1 MLISKV
7 ENGNIEKAL
16 KNLKR
21 KVFSTKQTQELRE
34 RKEFIKPSIKKREIM
49 TNAKYKQQNII

>member
-34 RKEFIKPSIKKREIM
+34 RKEFVKPSVKKREILAK
-49 TNAKYKQQNII
+49 AKYSQQNII

>member
-1 MLISKV
+1 MLITKV

-21 KVFSTKQTQELRE
+21 KVFSTKQLQELRE
-34 RKEFIKPSIKKREIM
+34 RKEFEKPSIVKRKMISK
-49 TNAKYKQQNII
+49 AKYKQSQDL

>member
-1 MLISKV
+1 MLILKV

-21 KVFSTKQTQELRE
+21 KVFSIKQTQELKK
-34 RKEFIKPSIKKREIM
+34 RKEFIKPSIKKRGILSK
-49 TNAKYKQQNII
+49 AKYVQKNII

>member
-1 MLISKV
+1 MLISNV

-21 KVFSTKQTQELRE
+21 KVFLTKQTQELKE
-34 RKEFIKPSIKKREIM
+34 RKEFVKPSIKKREIIAK
-49 TNAKYKQQNII
+49 AKYIQQNII

>member
-1 MLISKV
+1 MLISNV

-21 KVFSTKQTQELRE
+21 KVFLTKQTQELKE
-34 RKEFIKPSIKKREIM
+34 RKEFVKPSIKKREII
-49 TNAKYKQQNII
+49 TKAKYIQQNII